1 MTRTNRTQALLAVCV
16 FIFIGL
22 GFAFIRPGLTDY
34 APYLSFSPDLD
45 GTKALRTLLEREGAD
60 VREWRLPPD
69 RLPKAEGQLY
79 VAIDPYTMTQTAGE
93 ELTAWASDYGN
104 DVVVLEHVPGPLNP
118 WGTEDSEWTE
128 DEEAQPIKAEP
139 VKENETEAYVTAV
152 GESKE
157 TRHEAVVE
165 SFLRLTD
172 VGENE
177 VLLKDERGVIAAR
190 RSIGQGSVTMAL
202 TPEWTQNENI
212 LEGEQF
218 ELLWSVLGG
227 DSVAGRT
234 IYIDEYHHG
243 YADSPGISQVYPPWL
258 LAAFG
263 QIAAALVIWL
273 WWKGKRFGPAYTPRE
288 FRVRRSDE
296 TLLAVAGWYRRGKL
310 TRESLG
316 YRVEHLKRALS
327 LKGIGLPG
335 SASAAD
341 VALAA
346 KKVLKPETAEALK
359 HVLFRWERTDGAYS
373 EKQWVEDSAVL
384 DEALRTIE
392 GER

>member
-16 FIFIGL
+16 FLFIGL

-34 APYLSFSPDLD
+34 SPYLSFSPDLD
-45 GTKALRTLLEREGAD
+45 GTKALRTLLERQGAD

-79 VAIDPYTMTQTAGE
+79 VAIDPYKMTQTAGG
-93 ELTAWASDYGN
+93 ELTSWASEYGN

-118 WGTEDSEWTE
+118 WGTEDSERTG
-128 DEEAQPIKAEP
+128 DEEKQPAKAEP
-139 VKENETEAYVTAV
+139 VRQDESAAYVTAV
-152 GESKE
+152 GGAGE
-157 TRHEAVVE
+157 TTHEAIVE
-165 SFLRLTD
+165 SFLRLTEVEAD
-172 VGENE
+172 E
-177 VLLKDERGVIAAR
+177 VLLRDERGVIAAR
-190 RSIGQGSVTMAL
+190 KSIGQGSVTMAL

-212 LEGEQF
+212 LKGEQF
-218 ELLWSVLGG
+218 ELLWSMLGG
-227 DSVAGRT
+227 ESAAGRT
-234 IYIDEYHHG
+234 IYFDEYHHG

-263 QIAAALVIWL
+263 QIAAALIIWL
-273 WWKGKRFGPAYTPRE
+273 WRKGKRFGPAYTPRE

-296 TLLAVAGWYRRGKL
+296 TLLAVSGWYRRGKL

-327 LKGIGLPG
+327 LRGVGLPG
-335 SASAAD
+335 AAKAAD
-341 VALAA
+341 IAAAA
-346 KKVLKPETAEALK
+346 KPALKPETAEALRN
-359 HVLFRWERTDGAYS
+359 VLLRWEQADGAYS
-373 EKQWVEDSAVL
+373 EKRWVEDSAVL